1 MIAPTSLVG
10 ERLELRP
17 MRADDMRR
25 FSEWTTDPE
34 VMLPVS
40 GGRLFTY
47 EEEVAWFAE
56 ESVNPERLQYTIVIR
71 ESGKIIGSCG
81 IMGLSTLAEKGVEL
95 GILIGDKEE
104 WGKGYA
110 KEALDLL
117 ADYAYEV
124 LGAKRVF
131 LKVDV
136 NHERAHRAYT
146 KAGFEIVETVPAPDR
161 AHGGGASYVMVKKSP
176 DA

>member
-1 MIAPTSLVG
+1 MIAPSSLIG

-17 MRADDMRR
+17 MRAEDMKR

-34 VMLPVS
+34 VMNPVS

-56 ESVNPERLQYTIVIR
+56 ESVSPERWQYTMVLR
-71 ESGKIIGSCG
+71 DGGKIIGSCG
-81 IMGLSTLAEKGVEL
+81 IMGVLDAKEKGVEL
-95 GILIGDKEE
+95 GLLIGDKSE

-110 KEALDLL
+110 KEVLDLL
-117 ADYAYEV
+117 AEHARLA
-124 LGAKRVF
+124 LGANRVF

-146 KAGFEIVETVPAPDR
+146 KAGFEIVKTIQAPDR
-161 AHGGGASYVMVKKSP
+161 AHGGGASHIMEQ
-176 DA
+176 